1 MLLLKVY
8 WTLNGENLDDVCAD
22 DCKVI
27 GEAMGEATGEAMG
40 EACED
45 MSGGEAA
52 MDMNGGEAD
61 IDGEADMDG
70 EADIG
75 GEAGVDMVDFGNSL
89 NMSKQFLYF
98 ISQINFCVQS

>member
-45 MSGGEAA
+45 MSGGEA
-52 MDMNGGEAD
+52 
-61 IDGEADMDG
+61 
-70 EADIG
+70 
-75 GEAGVDMVDFGNSL
+75 GVDMVDFGNSL